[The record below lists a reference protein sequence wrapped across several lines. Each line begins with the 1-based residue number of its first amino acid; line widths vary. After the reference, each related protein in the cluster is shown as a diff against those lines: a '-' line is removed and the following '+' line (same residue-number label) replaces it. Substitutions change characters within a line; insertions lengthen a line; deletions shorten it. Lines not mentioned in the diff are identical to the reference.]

1 MRVSVA
7 LSSVCI
13 SLISQCH
20 SFSAFSIAKMG
31 KIQSIMFL
39 QNKCRVPSYARMR
52 HNLPF
57 MAAGTPDD
65 EERELTNEEC
75 EILNLPYGTKLIG
88 EMSDRY
94 FSTISF
100 RGNIPERSVI
110 TV

>member
-1 MRVSVA
+1 
-7 LSSVCI
+7 
-13 SLISQCH
+13 
-20 SFSAFSIAKMG
+20 
-31 KIQSIMFL
+31 
-39 QNKCRVPSYARMR
+39 
-52 HNLPF
+52 